1 MAGWYNSVV
10 EDLGK
15 IVDSIDYY
23 EKQLEEAKYEC
34 SIKGSPE
41 NCSSPGITEHR
52 FNQLQE
58 IEAILEHLNIEL
70 RKERSKTFRKYLES
84 YNRTLSSRDA
94 EKFVDSEDSVIN
106 LTHLCNQY
114 SLLRNKY
121 LGIMK
126 GLDTKQWQIGHI
138 TRLRTPNG
146 RHCNTI
152 NLPIKHLQ
160 KG

>member
-15 IVDSIDYY
+15 IVDSIDHY
-23 EKQLEEAKYEC
+23 EKELEEAKYEC
-34 SIKGSPE
+34 SIKGSLE
-41 NCSSPGITEHR
+41 KSSAALPGITEHR

-70 RKERSKTFRKYLES
+70 RKERSKTFRKFLES
-84 YNRTLSSRDA
+84 YNRQLSSRDA

-114 SLLRNKY
+114 ALLRNKY

-138 TRLRTPNG
+138 TRLRTAG
-146 RHCNTI
+146 MEDI
-152 NLPIKHLQ
+152 VID
-160 KG
+160 

>member
-15 IVDSIDYY
+15 IVESITYF
-23 EKQLEEAKYEC
+23 EKELQEAKFEC
-34 SIKGSPE
+34 TIKGSLE
-41 NCSSPGITEHR
+41 RSSASLPGITEHR

-58 IEAILEHLNIEL
+58 IEAVLEHLNIEL

-114 SLLRNKY
+114 SLLRNQY

-138 TRLRTPNG
+138 TRLRTAG
-146 RHCNTI
+146 MEDI
-152 NLPIKHLQ
+152 SI
-160 KG
+160 G

>member
-10 EDLGK
+10 EDLSK

-23 EKQLEEAKYEC
+23 EKQLQEAKYEC
-34 SIKGSPE
+34 GIK
-41 NCSSPGITEHR
+41 CSLEKSRSALPGITEHR

-70 RKERSKTFRKYLES
+70 RKERSKTFRKYLEN

-114 SLLRNKY
+114 ALLRNKY

-138 TRLRTPNG
+138 TRLRTAG
-146 RHCNTI
+146 MEDI
-152 NLPIKHLQ
+152 VIQ
-160 KG
+160 